1 MGELVKRLDKIRIG
15 TIKLNVNIPKYG
27 DATKGVGGGRR
38 KQAQM
43 RVQHGGWRPTK
54 EREGGRNHIRTY
66 IWYKDLKRVQEM
78 VEYG

>member
-43 RVQHGGWRPTK
+43 GVQHGGGDQQRKGKEGETTYAHIYGTK
-54 EREGGRNHIRTY
+54 TLKG
-66 IWYKDLKRVQEM
+66 YKRW
-78 VEYG
+78 

>member
-43 RVQHGGWRPTK
+43 GVETNKGKGRRAKPHTHIYMVQRP
-54 EREGGRNHIRTY
+54 
-66 IWYKDLKRVQEM
+66 
-78 VEYG
+78 